1 MPSRWIRIEPSV
13 LKRSCVVIKKAFVL
27 SVVLNIMVDK
37 GSLLSCVVVV
47 VVVIIKLFGVWDN
60 IGASATRRMED
71 RDSTHRDEIA
81 VSRQRYLKCLS
92 D

>member
-1 MPSRWIRIEPSV
+1 M
-13 LKRSCVVIKKAFVL
+13 VIAFVL

-47 VVVIIKLFGVWDN
+47 VVVIIKLFGVWDK
-60 IGASATRRMED
+60 IGASAKRRMED

>member
-13 LKRSCVVIKKAFVL
+13 LKRSYVVIKKAFVL

-47 VVVIIKLFGVWDN
+47 VVIIQLFGVWDN

-71 RDSTHRDEIA
+71 RDSTHRD
-81 VSRQRYLKCLS
+81 
-92 D
+92 

>member
-13 LKRSCVVIKKAFVL
+13 LKRSYVVIKKAFVL

-47 VVVIIKLFGVWDN
+47 VVVVVIIQLFGVWDN

-81 VSRQRYLKCLS
+81 VSRQ
-92 D
+92 